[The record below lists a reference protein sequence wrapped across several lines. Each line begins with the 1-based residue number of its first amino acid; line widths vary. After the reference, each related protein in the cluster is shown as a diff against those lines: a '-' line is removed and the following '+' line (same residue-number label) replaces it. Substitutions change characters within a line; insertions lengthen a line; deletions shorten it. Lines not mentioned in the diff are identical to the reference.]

1 MCFITEDQRQPIA
14 TVVKFQVLLKVHQKL
29 HFLWRKHPAD
39 LRSLNM
45 DVALQIMAASANL
58 PSFQL
63 GGSSVPSFLFSQWYP
78 RGVKLWTPHATYWEV
93 GLGVFKSWAAES
105 VECSDCSTRIGK
117 LTVSSVKK
125 SLKLNFFIHTTKPL
139 NIWTPLIAL
148 SSPEPKAL
156 TRNWHARGEIQNWR
170 SYLTSPLS
178 PRPQLPFNYGALLN
192 LPLL

>member
-1 MCFITEDQRQPIA
+1 MNRIYKSNLLTALSSPPPRGGQIRLSHFTSAHLLSSLSLLSLGTTDNTFNAWCLGEIWKSLDDSRQNKTLNISYKLQVCFITEDQRQAMA

-93 GLGVFKSWAAES
+93 GFGVFKSWAAES
-105 VECSDCSTRIGK
+105 V
-117 LTVSSVKK
+117 
-125 SLKLNFFIHTTKPL
+125 
-139 NIWTPLIAL
+139 LIAQ
-148 SSPEPKAL
+148 P
-156 TRNWHARGEIQNWR
+156 G
-170 SYLTSPLS
+170 
-178 PRPQLPFNYGALLN
+178 
-192 LPLL
+192 